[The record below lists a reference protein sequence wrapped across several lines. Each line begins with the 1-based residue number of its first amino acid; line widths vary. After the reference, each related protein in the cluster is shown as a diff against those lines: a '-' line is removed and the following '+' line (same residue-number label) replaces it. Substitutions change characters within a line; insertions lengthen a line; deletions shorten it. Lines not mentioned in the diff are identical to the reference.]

1 MEKKKKRK
9 GRMKE
14 SEAQN
19 EEYDENI
26 CEYRTYWRIKN
37 KGNKSMET
45 RRGTLTGHGNKR
57 GKGRH
62 TDKKRKLWMERTR
75 ISRKANGKGR
85 KRVRYNKVED

>member
-26 CEYRTYWRIKN
+26 CEYRTY
-37 KGNKSMET
+37 
-45 RRGTLTGHGNKR
+45 
-57 GKGRH
+57 
-62 TDKKRKLWMERTR
+62 
-75 ISRKANGKGR
+75 
-85 KRVRYNKVED
+85 